1 MARTLVEL
9 KSGEVG
15 RVVSVVG
22 GKGAT
27 MRLAAH
33 GIVPGVDVE
42 KIGNLTG
49 GPVVL
54 KIGQTRVAIG
64 RGLARKVMVEDLISQ
79 DEAR

>member
-1 MARTLVEL
+1 MAKTLVEL

-15 RVVSVVG
+15 RVVRIVG

-27 MRLAAH
+27 ARLAAH
-33 GIVPGVDVE
+33 GIVPGIVVE

-64 RGLARKVMVEDLISQ
+64 RGLASKVMVEDLISL
-79 DEAR
+79 DEAK

>member
-1 MARTLVEL
+1 MAKTLIEL

-27 MRLAAH
+27 VRLAAH
-33 GIVPGVDVE
+33 GIVPGVVVE

-54 KIGQTRVAIG
+54 KNRSNTGCNRTRACKEG
-64 RGLARKVMVEDLISQ
+64 DG
-79 DEAR
+79 